1 MQVDTLIYAYLAVC
15 CSMIIFN
22 TVCIFIFSH
31 REKKMTKVSKRFQK
45 QVEAQIE
52 RIFKEKNAAP
62 RHIRYLKKR
71 LKRTGNLL
79 AFDMVLE
86 QLQRENPVH
95 SAAYLEAIH
104 PVFVYL
110 AEKYQHKDEIHVT
123 FFLYILRKYRLLHHH
138 VRDYTDELALKLIKD
153 RPVFAECIGPFSLA
167 GRLVDITEAMV
178 LCYEAPDMMH
188 TVLEKATQ
196 FITEYVK
203 AFKALG
209 CHGIMIAEPL
219 AGILSPALGKE
230 FSCDYMKQIVDECQD
245 KNFVIFYH
253 NCGNNAV
260 LQAEDIF
267 AIGCKGYHFGDKIVL
282 KDIMEKAPEDV
293 IVMGN
298 VSPSDEFFG
307 GTRASIRK
315 ATYKVMH
322 QCYKYDNFW
331 LSSGCD
337 VPALANPDNIAEF
350 FDAANDFYKCHDM
363 LEKLERDFDLDTLNI
378 PPAE

>member
-1 MQVDTLIYAYLAVC
+1 MQHS
-15 CSMIIFN
+15 SMYNWCNSII
-22 TVCIFIFSH
+22 TTRH
-31 REKKMTKVSKRFQK
+31 KVPQPIATF
-45 QVEAQIE
+45 
-52 RIFKEKNAAP
+52 P
-62 RHIRYLKKR
+62 
-71 LKRTGNLL
+71 
-79 AFDMVLE
+79 
-86 QLQRENPVH
+86 
-95 SAAYLEAIH
+95 AAYVLGCTVERLSKNPLGQAMGIK
-104 PVFVYL
+104 L
-110 AEKYQHKDEIHVT
+110 MAEKYNLPIAMGYMDLSVEAEAFGANCVYHEEEVPTISGSIVNDEDDANALQIPEVGAGRT
-123 FFLYILRKYRLLHHH
+123 GTYLKGVEMALR
-138 VRDYTDELALKLIKD
+138 LIND

-178 LCYEAPDMMH
+178 LCYEEPDMMH
-188 TVLEKATQ
+188 TVLEKATK
-196 FITEYVK
+196 FIIEYVK
-203 AFKALG
+203 AYKALG

-219 AGILSPALGKE
+219 AGILSPALVEE

-282 KDIMEKAPEDV
+282 KDIMEKAPDDV

-337 VPALANPDNIAEF
+337 VPALANPENIAEF

-363 LEKLERDFDLDTLNI
+363 LEKLERDFDLDALNI